1 MKTITGLSILFLIL
15 ISSFSCSGD
24 KESEVNL
31 DKYPIVSFKGNTLYK
46 SELDAIIPAGLPA
59 EDSISSVKAYIDT
72 WLNNQLMYDKARQN
86 ITRRAEIDRLI
97 EDYRKSLVTNIYQEQ
112 LLKQHLSQF
121 ISENELKAYYEQN
134 KDRFKLEENI
144 IKGLFL
150 KIPVESS
157 QLSNF
162 QKWYKQGTN
171 DAIENIEK
179 NTLQNAVGYEF
190 FYDRWIDFDDVMD
203 NIPSTITD
211 RRQFLQAN
219 KNLEVRDSSFVY
231 LLNIKD
237 FRLSDT
243 EAPYEYIKGQL
254 SEIFAEQK
262 KADFLKQ
269 VQKDLYD
276 KAISDKEIKFYDK

>member
-1 MKTITGLSILFLIL
+1 MKITTGLFILFFIL
-15 ISSFSCSGD
+15 IAFSCNGNKGSD
-24 KESEVNL
+24 VNL
-31 DKYPIVSFKGNTLYK
+31 DKHPIVTFKGNTLYK
-46 SELDAIIPAGLPA
+46 SELDAIIPAGLSA
-59 EDSISSVKAYIDT
+59 EDSVSSAKAYIDT
-72 WLNNQLMYDKARQN
+72 WINSQLMYDKARQN
-86 ITRRAEIDRLI
+86 MTRKAEIDMLV
-97 EDYRKSLVTNIYQEQ
+97 ENYRKSLVTNIYQEQ

-121 ISENELKAYYEQN
+121 VSENELKTYYEQN
-134 KDRFKLEENI
+134 KDKFKLEENI

-162 QKWYKQGTN
+162 QKWYKLGTN

-190 FYDRWIDFDDVMD
+190 FYDRWIDLDDVMD

-211 RRQFLQAN
+211 RRQFLQTN
-219 KNLEVRDSSFVY
+219 KNLEVKDSSFVY

-254 SEIFAEQK
+254 SEIFVEQK
-262 KADFLKQ
+262 KADFLQQ